1 MPYIT
6 EAYSNETFHGEPV
19 YTADF
24 PSLLARAEEVIEEM
38 TMYRLTLPSFNE
50 MPESMQERIKNAICA
65 QIEYLDANGG
75 SEMDNGTGLQS
86 AGLGKFSYTQASGAD
101 GSAQQPIYA
110 PQAMRILA
118 PTGLLYRGGG
128 AY

>member
-6 EAYSNETFHGEPV
+6 EAYYNETFHGEPV

-75 SEMDNGTGLQS
+75 SEMDN
-86 AGLGKFSYTQASGAD
+86 
-101 GSAQQPIYA
+101 
-110 PQAMRILA
+110 
-118 PTGLLYRGGG
+118 
-128 AY
+128 